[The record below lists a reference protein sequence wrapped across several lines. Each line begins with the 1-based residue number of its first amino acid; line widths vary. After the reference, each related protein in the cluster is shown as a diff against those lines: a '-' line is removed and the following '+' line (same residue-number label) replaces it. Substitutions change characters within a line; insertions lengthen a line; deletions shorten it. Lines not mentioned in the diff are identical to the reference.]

1 MVRTN
6 WCSAFLE
13 EVNTLSAAKHIYTLP
28 SAVLPGFLACPV
40 GPELGPHRALTAELC
55 KYGLCESQE
64 LCRKWIWHT
73 VDHMKLSS
81 GFRGRRNFAF
91 CFVFKQTQNLKSKH
105 CWTYWVPPG
114 SCQIH
119 VIPQV
124 LYGLGKNPIN
134 WIKMT
139 WKAELQWTSGQTGA
153 ELQTSMKPETK
164 QILPGFFWG
173 SWILKRLIALPV
185 FIMKLALTGVFI
197 KASLLEMKRPCENL
211 IFHLKE
217 SRSFQ
222 SLWLWQ
228 EPWMCA
234 QAHQQVK
241 TKGDSRDSSMHGI
254 ILKSQF

>member
-6 WCSAFLE
+6 WCSAFLG

-40 GPELGPHRALTAELC
+40 GPELGPQRALTAELC

-124 LYGLGKNPIN
+124 LYGLGKKPHKSNQN
-134 WIKMT
+134 DLKG
-139 WKAELQWTSGQTGA
+139 WTSVNFRTNWSWA
-153 ELQTSMKPETK
+153 TSFYETWNQADFAWLLFRFMNFEK
-164 QILPGFFWG
+164 TD
-173 SWILKRLIALPV
+173 SIASIYHETCPNW
-185 FIMKLALTGVFI
+185 
-197 KASLLEMKRPCENL
+197 C
-211 IFHLKE
+211 FH
-217 SRSFQ
+217 
-222 SLWLWQ
+222 
-228 EPWMCA
+228 
-234 QAHQQVK
+234 
-241 TKGDSRDSSMHGI
+241 
-254 ILKSQF
+254 